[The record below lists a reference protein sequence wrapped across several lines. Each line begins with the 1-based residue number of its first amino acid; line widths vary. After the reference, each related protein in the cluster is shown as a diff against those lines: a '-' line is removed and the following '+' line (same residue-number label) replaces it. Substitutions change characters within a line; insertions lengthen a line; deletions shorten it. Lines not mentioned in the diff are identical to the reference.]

1 QLSGPLL
8 NEEHETTQQSLYKF
22 QKGHFATGQCDG
34 WKDISKNHLIAFL
47 IRVTHVQDVS
57 AEAKTADNLLQ
68 LILNEKDYIEGMLG
82 MKLIGWVSDAGGD
95 SRAACLCLHGLFPN
109 LLIADCYAHQ
119 V

>member
-8 NEEHETTQQSLYKF
+8 DEEHETTQQSLYEF

-47 IRVTHVQDVS
+47 VTAANQICITHVRDVS
-57 AEAKTADNLLQ
+57 AEAKTANNLLQ

-95 SRAACLCLHGLFPN
+95 S
-109 LLIADCYAHQ
+109 
-119 V
+119 